1 MVATADDAALVIAL
15 ALRLARAS
23 RRQRHDLAV
32 GIHGDRRQRFAR
44 RRMSLPLPRLTR
56 RPRRRAPFGRLLRLT
71 RRRRRARGGTCF
83 GRLARR
89 APLAARLAAPT
100 IAAAPPAGGRAAGP
114 GGPPPP
120 PKRRPRRGG
129 GWGGR

>member
-89 APLAARLAAPT
+89 ATRPGPRAVGALAASP
-100 IAAAPPAGGRAAGP
+100 
-114 GGPPPP
+114 
-120 PKRRPRRGG
+120 
-129 GWGGR
+129 

>member
-1 MVATADDAALVIAL
+1 MVAEADDAAVVIAL

-71 RRRRRARGGTCF
+71 RRPRRRAPFGRLLRLPRRRRRAPGGTCF

-89 APLAARLAAPT
+89 GPLPALLAAPAPAPGALGGS
-100 IAAAPPAGGRAAGP
+100 AA
-114 GGPPPP
+114 
-120 PKRRPRRGG
+120 
-129 GWGGR
+129 